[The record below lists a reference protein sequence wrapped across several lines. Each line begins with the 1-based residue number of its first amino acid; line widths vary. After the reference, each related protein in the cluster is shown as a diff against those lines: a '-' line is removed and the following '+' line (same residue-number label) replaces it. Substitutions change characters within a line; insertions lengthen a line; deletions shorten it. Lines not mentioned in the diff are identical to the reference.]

1 MLRYF
6 LENNLLNI
14 TDEHPETWEEAIRVA
29 GKVMKQDKLVTDD
42 YIDSVIADVKKYGPY
57 IVIVP
62 VWQCHTQRLIAKE
75 F

>member
-42 YIDSVIADVKKYGPY
+42 YIDSVIADVKKYGPR
-57 IVIVP
+57 VVL
-62 VWQCHTQRLIAKE
+62 VKS

>member
-42 YIDSVIADVKKYGPY
+42 YIDSDTRGAS
-57 IVIVP
+57 
-62 VWQCHTQRLIAKE
+62 
-75 F
+75 